1 MAEAPRVDTAQ
12 LMELLSV
19 ALGSYYGDFTAAAAS
34 ENLTASQG
42 KTLTVLRRG
51 PVAMRAL
58 AETMACDAS
67 NVTGIINRLEK
78 RGLVRREASTSDRRV
93 TNLVITPEGERVIIR
108 SGRKCAPPE
117 TVWTASATTTGIVC
131 TYCWNEFSSPGPA
144 PERTHLRRSRKQGV
158 AGHEFGEVRVF
169 VGGHGLPDADGDAA
183 YPRTFVPTSRTTI
196 CLIEPGYLVFDRA
209 LHPGVAAAAFVRRC
223 PMIHGEP
230 TGRVGS
236 RFSICSEEFANDPHG
251 AYAAMRERYGDLV
264 PIELAPGVPA
274 TLVIGYSAALRIL
287 NDPERFRADPRN
299 WQNSIPA
306 DSLVRPMM
314 EWNPTVLRSSG
325 ELHQRY
331 RRAHVYAL
339 DGIDLHQLR
348 HDVEH
353 IAVPLINSFCGSGR
367 PISSLSMRSRWFR
380 SAQPFGRMHP
390 GVGAAGGGRGGSA
403 FRRSRRGMGN
413 GGPWRHCRSSFRRRR
428 R

>member
-1 MAEAPRVDTAQ
+1 M
-12 LMELLSV
+12 
-19 ALGSYYGDFTAAAAS
+19 
-34 ENLTASQG
+34 
-42 KTLTVLRRG
+42 
-51 PVAMRAL
+51 
-58 AETMACDAS
+58 
-67 NVTGIINRLEK
+67 
-78 RGLVRREASTSDRRV
+78 
-93 TNLVITPEGERVIIR
+93 
-108 SGRKCAPPE
+108 
-117 TVWTASATTTGIVC
+117 
-131 TYCWNEFSSPGPA
+131 
-144 PERTHLRRSRKQGV
+144 
-158 AGHEFGEVRVF
+158 AGHEFGEVRLF

-183 YPRTFVPTSRTTI
+183 YPCTFVPTSRTTI

-236 RFSICSEEFANDPHG
+236 RFSIYSEEFANDPHR

-287 NDPERFRADPRN
+287 NDPERFPADPRN

-306 DSLVRPMM
+306 DSPVRPMM

-367 PISSLSMRSRWFR
+367 PISSLSMRSRWFSKCSTVWSDAPR
-380 SAQPFGRMHP
+380 SWGSGWRP
-390 GVGAAGGGRGGSA
+390 GWQRFSKVSTR
-403 FRRSRRGMGN
+403 N
-413 GGPWRHCRSSFRRRR
+413 GG
-428 R
+428 